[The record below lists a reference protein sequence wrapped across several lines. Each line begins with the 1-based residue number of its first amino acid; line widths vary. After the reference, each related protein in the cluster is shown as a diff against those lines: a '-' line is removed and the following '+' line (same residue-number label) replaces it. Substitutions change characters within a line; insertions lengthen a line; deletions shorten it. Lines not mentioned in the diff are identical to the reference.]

1 MEEGSPRMRFIERD
15 FLSEI
20 LLLILEFRVDQVLVR
35 LVEYSS
41 DLANYV
47 QILVRVVHGCTG
59 RLIWQ

>member
-1 MEEGSPRMRFIERD
+1 MRFIERD